1 MKTLL
6 LTILGASIANILTWA
21 ISQGF
26 EKSYWGRNLREEVS
40 RWFDQCSKHMRK
52 LKKENK

>member
-6 LTILGASIANILTWA
+6 LTILGASIANIITWA

-26 EKSYWGRNLREEVS
+26 QHSYWGRNVREEVS
-40 RWFDQCSKHMRK
+40 RWFDQMSKHMRK
-52 LKKENK
+52 QK

>member
-1 MKTLL
+1 MKQLL

-26 EKSYWGRNLREEVS
+26 EKSYWGRNMREEVS
-40 RWFDQCSKHMRK
+40 RFFDRLTKHMRK
-52 LKKENK
+52 QK